1 MRGKKVSFLFQLR
14 ALFPLHQLIGW
25 STHFLCGFFHHSPA
39 VILHSPSLLR
49 VRQPFVVL
57 GLFFWSGKKLPFAS
71 VRMFLPLA
79 MGIYLPSR
87 KYSAMKSPNG
97 KGFSQQKPLFLHIYK
112 WLYFRR
118 PVPSTDQALP
128 SCFYF
133 RIS

>member
-39 VILHSPSLLR
+39 VILHSPRLLR

-87 KYSAMKSPNG
+87 EYSAMKSPNG
-97 KGFSQQKPLFLHIYK
+97 KGFPTAEAIVFSYLQMAIFCHNNFSSL
-112 WLYFRR
+112 
-118 PVPSTDQALP
+118 
-128 SCFYF
+128 
-133 RIS
+133 